1 MKKRNYFKWIIA
13 IFFLIFAPVMGY
25 MHQIKGGGPS
35 GTPSVDALCPF
46 GGVETLFSLIKDG
59 TYIKKIAPSSLI
71 ILICVIV
78 LTILL
83 GRVFCGYICPLGT
96 IQTLINKLARKFKIK
111 QIKVSEKMDKIL
123 RYAKYVI
130 LIIVLFTTYRAGEL
144 ILRPLDPWATF
155 MHLGAGS
162 EIFSEFLIGFIILM
176 LIFISSL
183 FIERAWCRYFCP
195 LGAFLSIISP
205 LRIFKVKRKHSTCVN
220 CKKCTKSC
228 PMGIEV
234 NNCDTVNSM
243 ECISCGECVEACPKI
258 ETLEMKKGQK
268 NLSLSAMGIIVML
281 VLVTVIGGT
290 MAFGKFE
297 VAQGNKETLTQNGVL
312 NPDNIRGYM
321 TLNDICKEFKIESS
335 VLLKECNLPEDTDLN
350 KPIKELKVDLQKK
363 DIEFET
369 ENLREAIKKI
379 LEK

>member
-13 IFFLIFAPVMGY
+13 TFFLIFAPVVGY

-35 GTPSVDALCPF
+35 GAPSVDALCPF

-96 IQTLINKLARKFKIK
+96 IQTLINKLARRFKIK
-111 QIKVSEKMDKIL
+111 QIKVNEKMDKIL
-123 RYAKYVI
+123 RYAKYVV
-130 LIIVLFTTYRAGEL
+130 LVIVLFTTYKAGEL

-195 LGAFLSIISP
+195 LGAFLAIISP
-205 LRIFKVKRKHSTCVN
+205 LRVFKVKRNSSTCVN

-243 ECISCGECVEACPKI
+243 ECISCGECLEVCPKI
-258 ETLEMKKGQK
+258 ETLEMKKGQN

-321 TLNDICKEFKIESS
+321 TLNDICKEFKIEPS

-363 DIEFET
+363 DIQFET

-379 LEK
+379 LGK